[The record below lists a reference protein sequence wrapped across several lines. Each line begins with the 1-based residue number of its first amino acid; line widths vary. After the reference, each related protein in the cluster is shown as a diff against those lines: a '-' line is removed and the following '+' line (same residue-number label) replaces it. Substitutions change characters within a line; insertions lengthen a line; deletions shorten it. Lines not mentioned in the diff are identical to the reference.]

1 MIILLKKIY
10 LLNNTMATDEYKQR
24 VEKALADQAEN
35 EKNAEPREVGYVG
48 FGHPKN
54 FRLTRISTLDDEMYK
69 ASQVVTDGVV
79 RPAITRRSEKLLE
92 DESTPAKDFL
102 PASPGAKD
110 NWLHSLPHEEA

>member
-1 MIILLKKIY
+1 
-10 LLNNTMATDEYKQR
+10 MATDYKQR
-24 VEKALADQAEN
+24 VEKALAEQAEN
-35 EKNAEPREVGYVG
+35 EKNAKPREVGYVT

-54 FRLTRISTLDDEMYK
+54 FRLTRISILDDEMYE
-69 ASQVVTDGVV
+69 ASQVVTDGVI

-92 DESTPAKDFL
+92 NKRTPVKEFS

>member
-1 MIILLKKIY
+1 
-10 LLNNTMATDEYKQR
+10 MATDEYKQR

-54 FRLTRISTLDDEMYK
+54 FRLTRISILDDEMYE

-92 DESTPAKDFL
+92 DESTPLKDFL

>member
-1 MIILLKKIY
+1 
-10 LLNNTMATDEYKQR
+10 MATDYKQR

-35 EKNAEPREVGYVG
+35 DKNAGPREVGYVS

-54 FRLTRISTLDDEMYK
+54 FRITRISALDDEMSL
-69 ASQVVTDGVV
+69 ASQVVTDGVI

-92 DESTPAKDFL
+92 DESTSVKDFL

-110 NWLHSLPHEEA
+110 NWLHSLTHEEA